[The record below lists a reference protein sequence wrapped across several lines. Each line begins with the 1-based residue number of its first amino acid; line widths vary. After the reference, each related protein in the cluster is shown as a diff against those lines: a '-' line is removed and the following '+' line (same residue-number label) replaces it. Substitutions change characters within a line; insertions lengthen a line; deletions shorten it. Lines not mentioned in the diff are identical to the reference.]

1 MQIWLIALLV
11 LAASAA
17 LGAII
22 TYIFCRAH
30 RIPVEEHL
38 RTAQRELNG
47 NSMQLKSIGDR
58 LQKALDTKSIAE
70 QEAKQMPELKDQVAA
85 LGVENLELKEIVS
98 KMKKEQEI
106 SMETAQC
113 LERAEEHLRETLL
126 ASASQVLESNTDEIL
141 KHARDQMDTIFKQ
154 TSKNWDLQ
162 KSEFQTMVRPLEKS
176 LETLDNQV
184 KNMEQKREESHQNLQ
199 EKLCQLGQTHEQL
212 QVSTTALIQS
222 MKAPVLRGTW
232 GKVQLRR
239 VVEIAG
245 MTAHVDFN
253 ENTTNGD
260 SPDMVVHLPN
270 RLILPV
276 DAKTPMQTY
285 LEALEVSD
293 EQERKAKLDTYP
305 QVMRQ
310 RVQEL
315 GDHRYR
321 QQFKRTAEIVIMFI
335 PNDACLGIAF
345 EHDPDLLEY
354 ALQQGVLI
362 ATPVTLVA
370 LLKAVAY
377 GWQQQQVIENARQIV
392 LQGKQLYHY
401 LSPLLKNLGGLGRRL
416 DQVVLDYNNVV
427 GSFEGR
433 VLPAARRLRQMGSG
447 SMNLP
452 TVAAVTH
459 HTIPPATLDNDEKME
474 DNPNP
479 P

>member
-1 MQIWLIALLV
+1 M
-11 LAASAA
+11 
-17 LGAII
+17 
-22 TYIFCRAH
+22 
-30 RIPVEEHL
+30 
-38 RTAQRELNG
+38 
-47 NSMQLKSIGDR
+47 
-58 LQKALDTKSIAE
+58 
-70 QEAKQMPELKDQVAA
+70 
-85 LGVENLELKEIVS
+85 
-98 KMKKEQEI
+98 
-106 SMETAQC
+106 
-113 LERAEEHLRETLL
+113 
-126 ASASQVLESNTDEIL
+126 
-141 KHARDQMDTIFKQ
+141 
-154 TSKNWDLQ
+154 
-162 KSEFQTMVRPLEKS
+162 
-176 LETLDNQV
+176 
-184 KNMEQKREESHQNLQ
+184 
-199 EKLCQLGQTHEQL
+199 
-212 QVSTTALIQS
+212 
-222 MKAPVLRGTW
+222 
-232 GKVQLRR
+232 
-239 VVEIAG
+239 
-245 MTAHVDFN
+245 
-253 ENTTNGD
+253 
-260 SPDMVVHLPN
+260 
-270 RLILPV
+270 
-276 DAKTPMQTY
+276 
-285 LEALEVSD
+285 EVSD

-321 QQFKRTAEIVIMFI
+321 QQFERTAEIVVMFI

-377 GWQQQQVIENARQIV
+377 GWQQQQVMENTRQIA

-427 GSFEGR
+427 GSFESR

-459 HTIPPATLDNDEKME
+459 HTIPPATLDYDEKME